1 MNKVLNRLEVK
12 YTTHCKDEVATSAL
26 VRSLAGA
33 IDDFLHRRDPQ
44 KIPQLHISLAG
55 DLGSGKTTATRYLML
70 ELGYTGKV
78 KSPTYSLCEEYVF
91 ERPSGEA
98 LQVFHFDLYRMQSPA
113 EWLEAG
119 LAEHLSTQPMAT
131 LAIIEWPEKAEK
143 TLPPMDLAITIT
155 QSESPAQPEARTVN
169 FVASSERGQSIIQSL
184 TPSF

>member
-1 MNKVLNRLEVK
+1 M
-12 YTTHCKDEVATSAL
+12 H
-26 VRSLAGA
+26 
-33 IDDFLHRRDPQ
+33 
-44 KIPQLHISLAG
+44 
-55 DLGSGKTTATRYLML
+55 

-119 LAEHLSTQPMAT
+119 LAEHLSPQPMPT
-131 LAIIEWPEKAEK
+131 LAIIEWPEKAQE

-155 QSESPAQPEARTVN
+155 QSESPAQPEARTVH
-169 FVASSERGQSIIQSL
+169 FVASSEQGQSVIKSL
-184 TPSF
+184 TQS